1 MGGVY
6 SDYDFLKV
14 DYLGKFFLK
23 NCNGSPLQF
32 SKEKKGGIIP
42 TFFLGGV
49 FENFGGGSKM
59 T

>member
-32 SKEKKGGIIP
+32 SKEKKGGIIS
-42 TFFLGGV
+42 TIFF
-49 FENFGGGSKM
+49 
-59 T
+59 